1 MNILWLTS
9 PFRTEDILTNYDV
22 IWVYTEN
29 EKREGGGSLRNWM
42 RSSDK
47 CMPIIYRSSVG
58 KDGYWT
64 DDNITKKEKIIKDSF
79 HSLHTQ
85 IKQGKLIILPILEI
99 EEAKAELDYNT
110 ESLIKIFEKEFELLC
125 RFKMTT
131 LL

>member
-1 MNILWLTS
+1 MA
-9 PFRTEDILTNYDV
+9 EDQ
-22 IWVYTEN
+22 
-29 EKREGGGSLRNWM
+29 K
-42 RSSDK
+42 SS
-47 CMPIIYRSSVG
+47 RVSVSFQ
-58 KDGYWT
+58 
-64 DDNITKKEKIIKDSF
+64 DSF

-85 IKQGKLIILPILEI
+85 IKQGKLIILPIIEI

>member
-47 CMPIIYRSSVG
+47 CMTII
-58 KDGYWT
+58 
-64 DDNITKKEKIIKDSF
+64 
-79 HSLHTQ
+79 
-85 IKQGKLIILPILEI
+85 
-99 EEAKAELDYNT
+99 
-110 ESLIKIFEKEFELLC
+110 
-125 RFKMTT
+125 
-131 LL
+131 